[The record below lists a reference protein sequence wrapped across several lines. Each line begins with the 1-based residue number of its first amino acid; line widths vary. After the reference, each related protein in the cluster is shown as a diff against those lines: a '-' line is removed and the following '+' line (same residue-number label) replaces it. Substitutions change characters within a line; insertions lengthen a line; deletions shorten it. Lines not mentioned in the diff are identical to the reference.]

1 MSKHILTKEG
11 KLYSTPPSNSGDELY
26 HYGVK
31 GQKWGVRRYQKKDG
45 TLTRAGKRRLAKE
58 QNEYESGRTRRLKK
72 QVAKQR
78 EVAKSWDDTSPINIK
93 SAGNKM
99 TFSKNEVKEIRD
111 AAYNRLNKLE
121 VKLVKSQMAD
131 KIYSGQ
137 SVVSKMYSKVTG
149 AHKIEADLQYDLDKR
164 SKANKAWRD

>member
-1 MSKHILTKEG
+1 MKATLFI
-11 KLYSTPPSNSGDELY
+11 STPPHSTSGDELY

-45 TLTRAGKRRLAKE
+45 SLTKAGKRRLAEE
-58 QNEYESGRTRRLKK
+58 QYESIRTRRLKK
-72 QVAKQR
+72 KVDKQR

-93 SAGNKM
+93 SLGNKM
-99 TFSKNEVKEIRD
+99 SFSKNEVKEIRD

-137 SVVSKMYSKVTG
+137 SAVSKAYSKITD
-149 AHKIEADLQYDLDKR
+149 AHRIEANILYDLDKK
-164 SKANKAWRD
+164 SKVNKKRFGD